1 MKRLF
6 ILAGMLSLLI
16 ACGPKPVLPPPT
28 VVEGCPQPPA
38 DVFTQVG
45 VDATFAQSTYG
56 KVVVGTIDV
65 KTQPQVVT
73 LLSQAVTDTRVKDYL
88 RCLAIRRDKFTPEQ
102 AAYLEQLNSFVAT
115 KPTAEQFIQ
124 WQREHPFPGTSTGPN
139 RIPGT
144 SGVLSPG
151 TKELPKGR
159 VQIPEGAM
167 AIFLGNSMAYTT
179 SFPHTVIEVGGDP
192 VLVIDKTE
200 AGIAIF
206 AKMFSED
213 GRIVAELKENQFHVN
228 PNNYFRIERPN
239 DHSLIVYDQRGQQA
253 LNVEFLN
260 RFAIKLLGRFY
271 FPPRPPIII
280 EEERMSYGGIRM
292 SNNTFGEN
300 RVDIGIQ

>member
-1 MKRLF
+1 M
-6 ILAGMLSLLI
+6 
-16 ACGPKPVLPPPT
+16 
-28 VVEGCPQPPA
+28 
-38 DVFTQVG
+38 
-45 VDATFAQSTYG
+45 
-56 KVVVGTIDV
+56 
-65 KTQPQVVT
+65 T
-73 LLSQAVTDTRVKDYL
+73 LLVSRLVLTAIVIAIAYFALHKVWTQDIDL
-88 RCLAIRRDKFTPEQ
+88 LAILKKPSEGIPVR
-102 AAYLEQLNSFVAT
+102 T
-115 KPTAEQFIQ
+115 KEPY
-124 WQREHPFPGTSTGPN
+124 
-139 RIPGT
+139 RIPET

-151 TKELPKGR
+151 TRQLPKGR
-159 VQIPEGAM
+159 VQLPEGAM
-167 AIFLGNSMAYTT
+167 AIFLGNSIAYTT

-200 AGIAIF
+200 AGIVIF

-213 GRIVAELKENQFHVN
+213 GRIVAELKQNHFHVN

-280 EEERMSYGGIRM
+280 EEEWMSYGGMRM